1 MNLTAITLA
10 NVDPTTAD
18 EDVIADAIT
27 GAMFEVYPDDADPA
41 WVTPTGAVVIAPEV
55 LALILDAAI
64 VGLEGCEEPHA
75 EAAFH
80 AVTTLRANRP
90 EGGA

>member
-10 NVDPTTAD
+10 NVDDTTAD
-18 EDVIADAIT
+18 EDVVADAIT
-27 GAMFEVYPDDADPA
+27 GAMFEVYPDDADPL
-41 WVTPTGAVVIAPEV
+41 WVTPTGAVVIPAPV
-55 LALILDAAI
+55 LALILDAAVI
-64 VGLEGCEEPHA
+64 GLEGAEDPHA

-90 EGGA
+90 E